1 MWLQASYPTSP
12 SIPSFARG
20 AAVNLKRYPAVNL
33 VEQKQ
38 VSWGV
43 VELCGQSG
51 RSLTGVYAHK
61 HTTFAFCG
69 DQAETHPNI
78 HSSPTAPVFSGT
90 EKSTAT
96 FPLAGF
102 PPNAWQRKVGRVPW
116 KGALISWE
124 VGLDLGK
131 ILTCQL
137 LVSLGSASPAPYAGM
152 QFSCRCWLPASGGEP
167 RALLRGLHSPRS
179 QGRSWAGGAS

>member
-1 MWLQASYPTSP
+1 M
-12 SIPSFARG
+12 
-20 AAVNLKRYPAVNL
+20 NLKRYPAVNL

-38 VSWGV
+38 GSWGV
-43 VELCGQSG
+43 VELCGKSG
-51 RSLTGVYAHK
+51 RSLTGVHARK
-61 HTTFAFCG
+61 RTTFAFCR
-69 DQAETHPNI
+69 DQAGTRPNI
-78 HSSPTAPVFSGT
+78 HSSPTAPVFSGI

-96 FPLAGF
+96 FPSAGLS
-102 PPNAWQRKVGRVPW
+102 PNGWQRKVGRVLW

-167 RALLRGLHSPRS
+167 PALLRGLRNPRSLPLS
-179 QGRSWAGGAS
+179 QGRSWAGRAS